1 MSPTTVAEVL
11 TRMRDIASDV
21 PPSDGAAVFN
31 DVYLKVTEMIQDRLG
46 TADAFRDAAFITE
59 LDVRFADYW
68 FDAYDAANDKPKAWA
83 PLFAARAN
91 TDLLPIQFALAGMNT
106 HIEHDLP
113 LAVVATCAARGCT
126 PESPDVHADYNAVN
140 EVLASVEADIR
151 RSFLTQVEKSIDN
164 RLKPVTHLVCSWDI
178 AKARDVAWLTANALW
193 QLRPLKPLFDG
204 FAETLSSTV
213 GMGSRL
219 LLTPTIR

>member
-1 MSPTTVAEVL
+1 MSSTTVAQVL
-11 TRMRDIASDV
+11 ARMQDIDSHV
-21 PPSDGAAVFN
+21 SPSDGAAVFN
-31 DVYLKVTEMIQDRLG
+31 RVYLKVTERMRDRLNTSG
-46 TADAFRDAAFITE
+46 AFRDPAFVTE

-68 FDAYDAANDKPKAWA
+68 FSAYDAAGDKPTAWA

-91 TDLLPIQFALAGMNT
+91 KSILPIQFALAGMNT

-126 PESPDVHADYNAVN
+126 PDSPGVHADYNTVN

-151 RSFLTQVEKSIDN
+151 RSFLTEVEKSIDN
-164 RLKPVTHLVCSWDI
+164 RFEPVTHLVCSWDI
-178 AKARDVAWLTANALW
+178 AKARDAAWLTANTLW
-193 QLRPLKPLFDG
+193 QLRSLNPFFDA

-219 LLTPTIR
+219 LLTPAIP